1 MIPLRNC
8 RLLPTALA
16 ALVVAFAARPVRGEG
31 PTADGAAFFENQVRP
46 LLAKTCLE
54 CHGPTKQKASLRLDS
69 RNAVLRGGDHG
80 PGIVPGNPAKSLLV
94 QAINHSGEPHMPPR
108 AKLSDEQIAILT
120 RWVSL
125 GAPWPDNGA
134 APLRG
139 GGITALDR
147 DFWSFRPVTKP
158 AVPAV
163 HDTAWPRNEIDRFI
177 LARLESAGV
186 KPAPPA
192 DKRTLIR
199 RATLDLI
206 GLPPTLDEVN
216 AFLADESP
224 DAFAKVVD
232 RLLASP
238 HYGERWG
245 RHWLDVVRYAD
256 TAGETADYPV
266 PQAYR
271 YRNYVLSAFNADK
284 PYDQFVTE
292 QIAGDLLAATGPRE
306 LYAERIVA
314 TGFLAI
320 SRRFGFDPQNYHHL
334 TIQDTLDTLG
344 QTVLGLSLGC
354 ARCHDH
360 KFDPLLREDY
370 YALYGIFESTRY
382 AFPGSEE
389 KHRPADFVPMLPPS
403 ELKPDK
409 PAPTA
414 DLAYAVSEGK
424 QHNARIQRRGEPLD
438 LGAEVPRR
446 FLEILGGDPL
456 PPSAGSGRL
465 QLAQWLTRPE
475 NPLTARVMVNRLWEY
490 HFGIGLVA
498 TENDFGARGQRP
510 THPELL
516 DYLAVR
522 FRESG
527 WSLKA
532 MHRLIMLSQV
542 YQLSGRS
549 DPHTA
554 TIDPENHLLAHYPR
568 RRLDAE
574 VIRDAMLALGG
585 KLDASVGGAHP
596 FPPVEQW
603 GYTQH
608 APFTAVYDTNRRSVY
623 LMTQRLK
630 RHPFLALF
638 DGADTNASTAR
649 RLTTT
654 VPTQALYLMN
664 DPFVHDQANGFAT
677 RLLAARADDPG
688 RLALAYQMALTR
700 DALPDEAVDALQ
712 FLARYRSGLKVAGTP
727 PEQAEPKSWAALVRT
742 LFARNEFLFVE

>member
-1 MIPLRNC
+1 VIRVRNC
-8 RLLPTALA
+8 FLLATFVPLLT
-16 ALVVAFAARPVRGEG
+16 VVPVRGEG
-31 PTADGAAFFENQVRP
+31 PTAEGTAFFENQVRP
-46 LLAKTCLE
+46 LLAKSCQE

-69 RNAVLRGGDHG
+69 RNAILRGGDHG
-80 PGIVPGNPAKSLLV
+80 AALVPGNPAKSLLI
-94 QAINHSGEPHMPPR
+94 QAINHSAEPHMPPR
-108 AKLSDEQIAILT
+108 AKLNAEQIAILT

-125 GAPWPDNGA
+125 GAPWSEMGA

-139 GGITALDR
+139 GGITTQDR

-158 AVPAV
+158 TVPTV
-163 HDTAWPRNEIDRFI
+163 HDSTWPRNEIDTFI
-177 LARLESAGV
+177 LARLESDGV
-186 KPAPPA
+186 IPAPSA

-206 GLPPTLDEVN
+206 GLPPTVDEVN
-216 AFLADESP
+216 AFLVDDAP

-256 TAGETADYPV
+256 TGGETADYPV
-266 PQAYR
+266 PQTYR

-284 PYDQFVTE
+284 PYDQFLTE
-292 QIAGDLLAATGPRE
+292 QIAGDLLAASGPRE

-314 TGFLAI
+314 TGFVAI

-344 QTVLGLSLGC
+344 QSVLGLSLGC

-360 KFDPLLREDY
+360 KFDPILREDY
-370 YALYGIFESTRY
+370 YALYGIFDSTRY

-389 KHRPADFVPMLPPS
+389 KKRPADFVPLLPPS
-403 ELKPDK
+403 ELKPGK
-409 PAPTA
+409 STPAS

-424 QHNARIQRRGEPLD
+424 PHDSRIQRRGEPLD
-438 LGAEVPRR
+438 LGAEVRRR

-456 PPSAGSGRL
+456 PPNSGSGRV

-475 NPLTARVMVNRLWEY
+475 NPLTARVMVNRLWEH

-516 DYLAVR
+516 DHLAVR

-527 WSLKA
+527 WSIKA

-542 YQLSGRS
+542 YQLSSRS

-554 TIDPENHLLAHYPR
+554 TIDPENRLLSHYPR

-574 VIRDAMLALGG
+574 VIRDSILALGG

-608 APFTAVYDTNRRSVY
+608 NPFTAVYDTNRRSVY

-654 VPTQALYLMN
+654 VPTQSLYLMN
-664 DPFVHDQANGFAT
+664 DPFVHDQSYSFAT
-677 RLLAARADDPG
+677 RLLAARPDDAG
-688 RLALAYQMALTR
+688 RVTLACQMALTR
-700 DALPDEAVDALQ
+700 DPSPDESADALQ
-712 FLARYRSGLKVAGTP
+712 FLTRYRSGLKAANTP
-727 PEQAEPKSWAALVRT
+727 AEQVEAKSWAALVRT